1 MIIIIDLEFCL
12 SALVSERVPHV
23 EHKAVIKLLIGNI
36 KSCIA
41 GVLSCGEITILP
53 RYWANARII
62 CLCRELAVR
71 EGYFLPP

>member
-12 SALVSERVPHV
+12 SALVSEWVPHV

-53 RYWANARII
+53 QHWANATII
-62 CLCRELAVR
+62 CLCWEPAVR
-71 EGYFLPP
+71 KGYFLPL